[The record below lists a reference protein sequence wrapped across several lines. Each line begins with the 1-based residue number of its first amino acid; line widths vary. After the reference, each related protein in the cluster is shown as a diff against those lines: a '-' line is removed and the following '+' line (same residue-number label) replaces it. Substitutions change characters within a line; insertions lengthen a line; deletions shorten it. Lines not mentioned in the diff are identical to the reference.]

1 MLKMV
6 FWPFKAIA
14 AGKFF
19 RQRGEKEKMNLKTRM
34 IALIGTPVLLVFIVM
49 AGIVYDILMD
59 AMEQEMTEMA
69 THQASEINSLI
80 VGKKEML
87 ASVTR
92 AWDAKLPSP
101 ADMQTMANYFANKN
115 GIGDFFVGLPGQPFI
130 DGAEKRA
137 IPDFDPTGRAWY
149 KEAAASN
156 EVMIS
161 KIYLTA
167 TDKKP
172 VVSLSSAFR
181 QNGKI
186 AGVAGFDLSLDAV
199 RDEVS
204 KIKVGNTGGAFLLN
218 AEGNFVYHKSRTL
231 EESILKQSEGAESI
245 KHFFEGKPVFA
256 EWKENGTETLFVSA
270 PVGSTGWV
278 LVLEVP
284 KVEILAPLAKMGAIV
299 VTVIVISLLVLVG
312 IILYI
317 TRSIATPIANLNT
330 MAAEVAKGNL
340 SITLQSTE
348 RQDEIGSL
356 HNSFCTM
363 AEGLKDLIR
372 KTVEIAQQLAAASEE
387 LTASADQSAQGAQHT
402 AQAITKITGDAV
414 EQDSVV
420 GESLQ
425 TVDNIKNAMNDI
437 TSSIAE
443 VSTAAQHVE
452 TATVEGQEGL
462 NAAVHGMEV
471 LDESAKGV
479 SDAVTALYEGSKRIS
494 EIVEMI
500 SSIAGQTNLLA
511 LNAAIEAARA
521 GEQGRG
527 FAVVA
532 EEVRKLAE
540 QSASSSQEITSL
552 ITDNANQIEN
562 TFKVMQSQKECVT
575 EGVAQVNQA
584 SEKFDRI
591 ATVVKELAA
600 KLDNIH
606 QSTEG
611 IKTGSERMVR
621 SVEAIKKGSTSVHS
635 EAEDVAAV
643 SEEQA
648 ASMEEIAA
656 ASQTLAQ
663 MAQELQ
669 KGVGRF
675 RV

>member
-1 MLKMV
+1 MV

-218 AEGNFVYHKSRTL
+218 EDGNFVYHKSRTL

-299 VTVIVISLLVLVG
+299 GTVIVISLLVLVG

-363 AEGLKDLIR
+363 TEGLKDLIR

-462 NAAVHGMEV
+462 NAAVRGMEV

-562 TFKVMQSQKECVT
+562 TFKVMQSQKESVA

-584 SEKFDRI
+584 SERFDRI

-606 QSTEG
+606 QSTDG

-675 RV
+675 RI

>member
-1 MLKMV
+1 
-6 FWPFKAIA
+6 
-14 AGKFF
+14 
-19 RQRGEKEKMNLKTRM
+19 MNLKTRM

-59 AMEQEMTEMA
+59 AMEQEMTEKA

-218 AEGNFVYHKSRTL
+218 EEGNFVYHKSRTL

-284 KVEILAPLAKMGAIV
+284 KVEILAPLAKMGAIIG
-299 VTVIVISLLVLVG
+299 TVIVISLLVLVG

-663 MAQELQ
+663 MAQDLQ

>member
-1 MLKMV
+1 MV

-49 AGIVYDILMD
+49 AGIVYEILMD
-59 AMEQEMTEMA
+59 AMEREMTEMA

-92 AWDAKLPSP
+92 AWDAKIPPP

-562 TFKVMQSQKECVT
+562 TFKVMQRQKESVA
-575 EGVAQVNQA
+575 EGVTQVNQA
-584 SEKFDRI
+584 SERFDRI

-606 QSTEG
+606 QSTDG

-621 SVEAIKKGSTSVHS
+621 SVEAIKKGSASVHS

>member
-1 MLKMV
+1 MGKL
-6 FWPFKAIA
+6 FSGLFKAIA
-14 AGKFF
+14 ARKFF
-19 RQRGEKEKMNLKTRM
+19 LQRGEKEKMNLKTRM

-59 AMEQEMTEMA
+59 AMEQEMTEKA

-218 AEGNFVYHKSRTL
+218 EEGNFVYHKSRTL

-284 KVEILAPLAKMGAIV
+284 KVEILAPLAKMGAIIG
-299 VTVIVISLLVLVG
+299 TVIVISLLVLVG

-462 NAAVHGMEV
+462 NAAVRGMEV

-562 TFKVMQSQKECVT
+562 TFKVMQSQKESVA
-575 EGVAQVNQA
+575 EGVTQVNQA
-584 SEKFDRI
+584 SERFDRI
-591 ATVVKELAA
+591 ATVVKELAV

-606 QSTEG
+606 QSTDG

-621 SVEAIKKGSTSVHS
+621 SVEAIKKGSASVHS

>member
-1 MLKMV
+1 
-6 FWPFKAIA
+6 
-14 AGKFF
+14 
-19 RQRGEKEKMNLKTRM
+19 MNLKTRM

-59 AMEQEMTEMA
+59 AMEQEMTEKA

-161 KIYLTA
+161 KIYLTV

-218 AEGNFVYHKSRTL
+218 EEGNFVYHKSRTL

-284 KVEILAPLAKMGAIV
+284 KVEILAPLAKMGAIIG
-299 VTVIVISLLVLVG
+299 TVIVISLLVLVG

-643 SEEQA
+643 SEEQL
-648 ASMEEIAA
+648 SLIHI
-656 ASQTLAQ
+656 
-663 MAQELQ
+663 
-669 KGVGRF
+669 
-675 RV
+675 